1 MVAPDNL
8 LLADSEALGCKVLS
22 ERVRNLY
29 EVSPYA
35 DAAAFACIAVAVY
48 GLDGVVAGNILV
60 GWAIVQAL
68 VACAMVGMYLHYRS
82 VRPAGSDLP
91 RWERGF
97 AAAAGAAGCGWGL
110 FASALMPPQSVPHQ
124 MLVVFIVL
132 SMILAGLGSM
142 QASRLSFAWFAL
154 PAVAGLV
161 LELLVRGGTL
171 DLEMAALACVVSWLV
186 LQAFLHMNRE
196 LVQMLTARFEKDVAL
211 EKVKPVR
218 PVAADGEQ
226 ARSPNAD
233 RFEAAMNASPA
244 GMWDWDLS
252 VDQLAFSPRFRELL
266 GYADEAEFN
275 REFSFGGHL
284 HPDDLGRV
292 QEVIQ
297 QQIDGKGIFDEMF
310 RLRCRDGLYRWFLGR
325 GQAQWNDA
333 GKAVRFAGAII
344 DVTQL
349 KVREEALRRAETL
362 LKEALAQEQAI
373 LDTAIVG
380 IAIFKDRIISRCN
393 RRFARMFG
401 YTEDELIGRSSRV
414 LFPSDEE
421 FVALGVR
428 AGRALTEM
436 GHYDEERTFVCKD
449 GSEIWCFFAGQPID
463 RANPEPGE
471 VWITEDISERK
482 RAESDLRSSEVRLAL
497 AVRASDSGIW
507 DWDLE
512 HDAMFYSPRFR
523 ELLGYR
529 DLSNDRFTTVFRFK
543 DNLHPEDRERTLAA
557 VSRALETSEPFNAV
571 CRLRCAD
578 GSYRSFH
585 ARGQAQQDL
594 KGKAA
599 RFAGSITDVTE
610 LREQEQAL
618 ASARAQ
624 LAETHAR
631 LRDAVDC
638 IPDSFALFDADDR
651 LALCNRKYEQT
662 FLDGRDFEEFAGR
675 SFEDLVRDS
684 IAKGEVIP
692 PEFNGDPEAWLA
704 ERVRMHRHPGEREVL
719 FQLGDGRWYQVRERR
734 TRDGGIVG
742 VRTDVTELK
751 ANEERT
757 RHLAHHDPLT
767 GLPNRRL
774 LQDRMDHSFTLAR
787 RNRTLVGVL
796 LVDLD
801 KFKAINDRDGHR
813 VGDEV
818 LRAVAARLRT
828 CVREA
833 DTVARH
839 GGDEFVVLLPEIRQA
854 QDARRVADKIIA
866 GISAPVAIE
875 GREYQIGA
883 SIGIAVYPRD
893 ARDSEALLRCA
904 DQAMYRVKQNGR
916 SGVKFFSE

>member
-1 MVAPDNL
+1 MVAPDNI
-8 LLADSEALGCKVLS
+8 LLADSEALGLKVLS

-48 GLDGVVAGNILV
+48 GLDGVVSGNILV

-82 VRPAGSDLP
+82 VRPAGGDLP

-171 DLEMAALACVVSWLV
+171 DLEVAALACVVSWLV
-186 LQAFLHMNRE
+186 FQVFLHMNRE

-218 PVAADGEQ
+218 PVAAEAEQ
-226 ARSPNAD
+226 ARSPSAD

-244 GMWDWDLS
+244 GMWDWDLV
-252 VDQLAFSPRFRELL
+252 VDQLAFSARFCELL
-266 GYADEAEFN
+266 GYDDEAEFN

-310 RLRCRDGLYRWFLGR
+310 RLRCRNGLYRWFLGR
-325 GQAQWNDA
+325 GQAQWNEA

-373 LDTAIVG
+373 LDTAVVG

-401 YTEDELIGRSSRV
+401 YAEDELIGRSSRV

-471 VWITEDISERK
+471 VWITEDIAERK

-507 DWDLE
+507 DWDLD
-512 HDAMFYSPRFR
+512 HDAMFYSARFR

-529 DLSNDRFTTVFRFK
+529 DLSNDRFTSVFRFK
-543 DNLHPEDRERTLAA
+543 DNLHPEDLERTLAA

-578 GSYRSFH
+578 GSFRWFH
-585 ARGQAQQDL
+585 TRGQAQQDL

-675 SFEDLVRDS
+675 TFEDLVRDS

-704 ERVRMHRHPGEREVL
+704 ERVRMHRNPGEREVL

-839 GGDEFVVLLPEIRQA
+839 GGDEFVVLLPEMRHA
-854 QDARRVADKIIA
+854 EDARRVADKIIA
-866 GISAPVAIE
+866 GISAPIAIE

-904 DQAMYRVKQNGR
+904 DQAMYRVKQDGR
-916 SGVKFFSE
+916 NGVKFFSE

>member
-8 LLADSEALGCKVLS
+8 IVADSGALGRKVLS

-48 GLDGVVAGNILV
+48 GLDGVVTGNVLV
-60 GWAIVQAL
+60 GWAILQAL
-68 VACAMVGMYLHYRS
+68 IACATVGMYLHYRS
-82 VRPAGSDLP
+82 VRPASDLS

-97 AAAAGAAGCGWGL
+97 AAAAGAAGCGWGV
-110 FASALMPPQSVPHQ
+110 FASVLMPPQSVPHQ
-124 MLVVFIVL
+124 VLVVFIVL
-132 SMILAGLGSM
+132 SMILVGLGSM

-154 PAVAGLV
+154 PAAAGLV
-161 LELLVRGGTL
+161 LELLVRGGAL
-171 DLEMAALACVVSWLV
+171 DLEVAALACVLSWLMFYV
-186 LQAFLHMNRE
+186 FLHMNRE
-196 LVQMLTARFEKDVAL
+196 LVQMLTARFEKDTAL
-211 EKVKPVR
+211 EKMQPV
-218 PVAADGEQ
+218 VAADGQ
-226 ARSPNAD
+226 RARIPNAD
-233 RFEAAMNASPA
+233 RFDAAMNASPA
-244 GMWDWDLS
+244 GMWDWDLA
-252 VDQLAFSPRFRELL
+252 VDQLTFSSRFRELL

-275 REFSFGGHL
+275 LEFSFGGHL

-310 RLRCRDGLYRWFLGR
+310 RLRCRNGLYRWFLGR
-325 GQAQWNDA
+325 GQAQWNES

-373 LDTAIVG
+373 LDTAVVG
-380 IAIFKDRIISRCN
+380 IAIFKDRIIWRCN
-393 RRFARMFG
+393 RRFAQMFG
-401 YTEDELIGRSSRV
+401 YAEDELVGRSLRV
-414 LFPSDEE
+414 LFPTEE
-421 FVALGVR
+421 EYVALSVR
-428 AGRALTEM
+428 ADRALTEM
-436 GHYDEERTFVCKD
+436 GHYDEERAFACKD

-471 VWITEDISERK
+471 VWIAEDITERK
-482 RAESDLRSSEVRLAL
+482 RSESDLRRSEVRLAL
-497 AVRASDSGIW
+497 AVRASDAGIW

-512 HDAMFYSPRFR
+512 RDAMFYSARFR

-529 DLSNDRFTTVFRFK
+529 DLSNDRFTTVFQFK
-543 DNLHPEDRERTLAA
+543 ENLHPDDRERTLAA
-557 VSRALETSEPFNAV
+557 VSRALETCEPFNEV

-578 GSYRSFH
+578 AGFRWFH
-585 ARGQAQQDL
+585 VRGQAQQDL

-610 LREQEQAL
+610 LREQEHAL

-624 LAETHAR
+624 LAGTHAR

-662 FLDGRDFEEFAGR
+662 FLDGRDFQEFAGR
-675 SFEDLVRDS
+675 TFEDLVRDS
-684 IAKGEVIP
+684 IANGEVIP
-692 PEFNGDPEAWLA
+692 PEFKGDPEAWLA
-704 ERVRMHRHPGEREVL
+704 ERVRMHRNPGEREVL

-774 LQDRMDHSFTLAR
+774 LQDRMDQSFTLAR

-801 KFKAINDRDGHR
+801 RFKAINDRDGHR

-828 CVREA
+828 CVREV

-839 GGDEFVVLLPEIRQA
+839 GGDEFVVLLPEMRQA
-854 QDARRVADKIIA
+854 QDARRVADKIVS
-866 GISAPVAIE
+866 GISAPIVIE
-875 GREYQIGA
+875 GRECQIGA

-893 ARDSEALLRCA
+893 ARESEALLRCA
-904 DQAMYRVKQNGR
+904 DQAMYRVKQNGG